1 MCDDHTMTD
10 EPAESL
16 PVTIFTKEYED
27 LRSCALGT
35 LFEPEWLE
43 QQLPIGIAEIR
54 AKHPNFSEAQLQV
67 AIFTAGVQ
75 KAIQWLDCGEM
86 LIQQVLEKVSAIS
99 N

>member
-43 QQLPIGIAEIR
+43 QQ
-54 AKHPNFSEAQLQV
+54 
-67 AIFTAGVQ
+67 
-75 KAIQWLDCGEM
+75 
-86 LIQQVLEKVSAIS
+86 
-99 N
+99 